1 MNRNVAQIPRPTTR
15 AADGLPRWSWT
26 VAEIERM
33 AAGGYFR
40 DEDRFELV
48 GGEIVPMSPKGRR
61 HEIVREA
68 LAFRFSRV
76 APEGVFVASEPQFNL
91 AEDTYAVPDILV
103 RPAAIK
109 TPDLRGVDAL
119 LVVEIADTSLAYDL
133 QTKAQLYASH
143 GVREYWVIDA
153 ATLVTTIHTEPSGAT
168 YATTREIGPGGLI
181 SPALAPA
188 LAVSLAALDL
198 D

>member
-1 MNRNVAQIPRPTTR
+1 MNENVAQIARPTTR

-61 HEIVREA
+61 HEIDRGA
-68 LAFRFSRV
+68 LAFRFSRA
-76 APEGVFVASEPQFNL
+76 APEGVFVVSGPQLNL
-91 AEDTYAVPDILV
+91 AEDTYAVPDVLV

-109 TPDLRGVDAL
+109 TPDMRGGDAL

-133 QTKAQLYASH
+133 QTKARLYASH
-143 GVREYWVIDA
+143 GVREYWVINA
-153 ATLVTTIHTEPSGAT
+153 ATLAATIYSEPSGST
-168 YATTREIGPGGLI
+168 YATIRETAAGGLI
-181 SPALAPA
+181 STALAPA

>member
-1 MNRNVAQIPRPTTR
+1 MNNNVAQIPRPTTR

-33 AAGGYFR
+33 AAAGYFR

-61 HEIVREA
+61 HEIVRGA
-68 LAFRFSRV
+68 LAFRFSRA
-76 APEGVFVASEPQFNL
+76 APEGVFVMSEAQFNL
-91 AEDTYAVPDILV
+91 AEDTYVVPDILV
-103 RPAAIK
+103 HSAAIK
-109 TPDLRGVDAL
+109 TPDVRGADAL
-119 LVVEIADTSLAYDL
+119 LVVEIADTSLTYDL

-153 ATLVTTIHTEPSGAT
+153 ATLVTTIHARPSGAA
-168 YATTREIGPGGLI
+168 YATIMEIAPGGLI
-181 SPALAPA
+181 APGLAPA
-188 LAVSLAALDL
+188 LAVSLATLDL